1 MSNLARAFAVFL
13 LLLHSVSHAQ
23 EAAEVDVYA
32 QLLGT
37 LRYAETFR
45 ISMSKTCPRL
55 PATADSKVLKLCSQV
70 GFTPDKKIIQA
81 AEPHVRKQ
89 VSIEEA
95 RKALGFW
102 SSAEGTEISRKLV
115 AQMRGES
122 NSHFS
127 PEETRLLEKANTSS
141 YGVALG
147 RFANSTEASIA
158 IIREL
163 AANAL

>member
-1 MSNLARAFAVFL
+1 MSHIARVFAVFL
-13 LLLHSVSHAQ
+13 LLLHGASHAQ
-23 EAAEVDVYA
+23 EAGEFDVYA
-32 QLLGT
+32 KLLGS

-45 ISMSKTCPRL
+45 VSMSRTCPRL

-95 RKALGFW
+95 RKALVFW
-102 SSAEGTEISRKLV
+102 SSAEGAEISRKLV
-115 AQMRGES
+115 AQMRGE
-122 NSHFS
+122 NNIHFS
-127 PEETRLLEKANTSS
+127 PEETRLLDNATTSS